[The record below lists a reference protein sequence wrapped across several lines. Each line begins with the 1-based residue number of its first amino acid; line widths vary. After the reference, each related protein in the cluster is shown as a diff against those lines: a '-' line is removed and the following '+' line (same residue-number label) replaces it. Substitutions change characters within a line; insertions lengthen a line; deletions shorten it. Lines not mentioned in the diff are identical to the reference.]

1 MSNKSSLQTSY
12 QKEIELRQLDSEIAK
27 LQTLRGINTGELY
40 TMRGKFKALTRDYG
54 IGFMVYY
61 WGVWLG
67 TAGLSYTAMKVG
79 GVDPLVVAAKAEMW
93 LGLENG
99 SITGRLDPTLG
110 EIGLVLLLN
119 ELLEPIRLPFVVMTT
134 KPVVDAMSRR

>member
-1 MSNKSSLQTSY
+1 MSY
-12 QKEIELRQLDSEIAK
+12 A
-27 LQTLRGINTGELY
+27 
-40 TMRGKFKALTRDYG
+40 
-54 IGFMVYY
+54 
-61 WGVWLG
+61 
-67 TAGLSYTAMKVG
+67 AMKVG

-93 LGLENG
+93 LGLEYG